1 MSTILYLEIVLANL
15 RKKDYDTKEIGV
27 HWRVYMHTD
36 RAKVSLGVHW
46 RALVHT
52 ERRSEAPFPLFQAW
66 APARTINMCS
76 PSVLEAEVV
85 AAKSTTAEV

>member
-1 MSTILYLEIVLANL
+1 
-15 RKKDYDTKEIGV
+15 
-27 HWRVYMHTD
+27 MHTD
-36 RAKVSLGVHW
+36 RAKTELGVQI

-52 ERRSEAPFPLFQAW
+52 ERRSKAPFPLFQAW

-76 PSVLEAEVV
+76 PSVLEAGVV